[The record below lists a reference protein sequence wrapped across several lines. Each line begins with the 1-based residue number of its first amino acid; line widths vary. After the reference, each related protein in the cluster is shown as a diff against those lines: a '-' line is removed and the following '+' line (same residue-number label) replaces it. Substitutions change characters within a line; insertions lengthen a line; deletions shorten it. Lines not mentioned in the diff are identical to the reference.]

1 MSNFDRRSVLKAGL
15 GGAALLAGPG
25 IVPVRAAE
33 WTNTPEPNASI
44 RVLRWKQF
52 IQAEFDKFAEQ
63 TKKFSEKTGVKIK
76 LEAESW
82 EDIRPKA
89 AVAANVG
96 AGPDL
101 IIGTL
106 DDPHKFPE
114 KLIDVTDV
122 ADYLGAQY
130 GGWYPVAERYGKK
143 GNSWIAI
150 PQGATGG
157 CLNYRISHVKAAGF
171 EEFPKDTAG
180 FLKLCQA
187 LKKNNTPAGFAL
199 GHATGDAN
207 GWCQWALWAFG
218 GKVVNDK
225 NEVVIDS
232 PETIAALEY
241 VKQLYET
248 FIPGVLS
255 WNDSNNNKAF
265 LNGELSLTLNGISI
279 WTVGKNSTDPKQQE
293 IAKDMNPRAD
303 ADRPR
308 GRIDRA
314 AERAGLLRLQ
324 ALEVSQGGQGIHQV
338 HDGQGELRRLGGRF
352 QRLRVAAAAGLQR
365 QPGVDVGSE
374 DHPVSR
380 LPEALPRQRLCRRSR
395 LRLRGRN
402 GRLCRRRHVR
412 GSRLGLGDAEAGG
425 SARRRARQALLSGL
439 ISSNLGGVRFA
450 GRRDLSPEGNPTW
463 QSWPSPLSRRS
474 SKAACGP
481 EHSRA
486 GIVSAR
492 CSWCR
497 RSPS

>member
-1 MSNFDRRSVLKAGL
+1 MSHFDRRSVLKASL

-63 TKKFSEKTGVKIK
+63 TKKFSEKTGVKVK

-101 IIGTL
+101 IVGTL
-106 DDPHKFPE
+106 DDPFKFPE

-122 ADYLGAQY
+122 ADYLGKQY

-143 GNSWIAI
+143 GNNWIAI

-171 EEFPKDTAG
+171 DEFPKDTDG

-241 VKQLYET
+241 VKQLYAT

-293 IAKDMNPRAD
+293 IAKDMNHAPMPIGPVGVSTEQQNVLVYYGYKHSKYPKAVKEYIKFMMDKENYD
-303 ADRPR
+303 AWEVASNGYVSPPLPAYNDNPVWTSDPKITPYRDCLKRCRDNGYAGDLGYASAAVMGDFVVVDMFAEAASGQATPKEAAA
-308 GRIDRA
+308 RA
-314 AERAGLLRLQ
+314 AERAKRYY
-324 ALEVSQGGQGIHQV
+324 QV
-338 HDGQGELRRLGGRF
+338 
-352 QRLRVAAAAGLQR
+352 
-365 QPGVDVGSE
+365 
-374 DHPVSR
+374 
-380 LPEALPRQRLCRRSR
+380 
-395 LRLRGRN
+395 
-402 GRLCRRRHVR
+402 
-412 GSRLGLGDAEAGG
+412 
-425 SARRRARQALLSGL
+425 
-439 ISSNLGGVRFA
+439 
-450 GRRDLSPEGNPTW
+450 
-463 QSWPSPLSRRS
+463 
-474 SKAACGP
+474 
-481 EHSRA
+481 
-486 GIVSAR
+486 
-492 CSWCR
+492 
-497 RSPS
+497 